1 MADSPHV
8 FNATQDNFE
17 TDVVEAS
24 FSTPVLI
31 DFWAPWCG
39 PCKSLM
45 PVPDKIV
52 REANGALK
60 LAKVNT
66 DEEMALAGSFGI
78 RSLPTVVL
86 FKDGRP
92 VDGFMGA
99 QPEGAIRALLAKHAG
114 AAPPAVEPEPDV
126 EIEAEEDLEAAI
138 EGLTAAIQAEPE
150 KHELK
155 AELADLLLR
164 AGAIDE
170 GAALLGELPA
180 EAQDHDSARRA
191 RARMGFIEAALQSE
205 GEDDLQAALARDPG
219 DLNARYQLGARFL
232 LGGME
237 TAGLDQFLTI
247 LKADRKFGD
256 DLGRRALLDA
266 FRLISDDSV
275 VGDYR
280 RRMTSLLF

>member
-1 MADSPHV
+1 MATSTDI

-17 TDVVEAS
+17 TDVLEAS
-24 FSTPVLI
+24 FTTPVLV

-39 PCKSLM
+39 PCKTLM
-45 PVPDKIV
+45 PMLDRIV
-52 REANGALK
+52 TEAKGSLK

-114 AAPPAVEPEPDV
+114 AAPAEPEPELELDPESEDLGLV
-126 EIEAEEDLEAAI
+126 IDGLQTEIEAN
-138 EGLTAAIQAEPE
+138 PE

-155 AELADLLLR
+155 AELADALLR
-164 AGAIDE
+164 AGALDE
-170 GAALLGELPA
+170 GMAVLDSLPA
-180 EAQDHDSARRA
+180 EVQEHDVTRRA
-191 RARMGFIEAALQSE
+191 RARVGFI
-205 GEDDLQAALARDPG
+205 QAIEHAPG
-219 DLNARYQLGARFL
+219 DAELQTAIAQDAGNLLARYQLGALFL
-232 LGGME
+232 LAGQYAAGM
-237 TAGLDQFLTI
+237 DQFLTI
-247 LKADRKFGD
+247 LRSDRKFND
-256 DLGRRALLDA
+256 DLGRRALIDA
-266 FRLISDDSV
+266 FRIVPDAEL